1 MISGARVHA
10 RRRHRP
16 GRRGI
21 RGLPVRTE
29 LDFQCGCRCAVHD
42 DLTKIV
48 AAAMGK
54 ECRTVHL
61 DPRNEVKI
69 AFSDHSEAEAVFGK
83 WEKMSLEVGVRAM
96 AE

>member
-1 MISGARVHA
+1 MGADA
-10 RRRHRP
+10 P
-16 GRRGI
+16 YTI
-21 RGLPVRTE
+21 
-29 LDFQCGCRCAVHD
+29 D